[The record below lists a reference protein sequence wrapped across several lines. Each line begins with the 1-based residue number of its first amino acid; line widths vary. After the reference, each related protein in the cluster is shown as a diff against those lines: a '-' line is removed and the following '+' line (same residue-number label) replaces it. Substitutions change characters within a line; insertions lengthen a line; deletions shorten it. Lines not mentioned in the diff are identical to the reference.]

1 MKANQKLPKLLHET
15 KVIAAF
21 ALLVIVAA
29 PPLSVAAFA
38 QSYTGVAVEGEIAD
52 SGLTIVEPAPPEY
65 YSDMVH
71 FDGNTSG
78 WIILGGIAYQSNVHI
93 LGDATFTGEG
103 VWDIDAEGR
112 FEVVDRYADL
122 KLSGFAVD
130 DIIVLH
136 GRGHIDTGEPVS
148 VFLRGHFAPT
158 HESGVFALAFT
169 HASIYN
175 VDQGERYPLMQTGS
189 VNVYPVPIEPMPL
202 PEPMPEEIPELD
214 YFR

>member
-1 MKANQKLPKLLHET
+1 MKAIQKLPQLLHET
-15 KVIAAF
+15 KVITAF
-21 ALLVIVAA
+21 SLLVIVAA
-29 PPLSVAAFA
+29 TPLSVAAFA
-38 QSYTGVAVEGEIAD
+38 QSYTGISVEGDVSD

-65 YSDMVH
+65 YPDMVH
-71 FDGNTSG
+71 FDGVTSG
-78 WIILGGIAYQSNVHI
+78 WILLGGIAYESNVNI
-93 LGDATFTGEG
+93 LGDATFTEG

-122 KLSGFAVD
+122 KLSGFAID

-136 GRGHIDTGEPVS
+136 GRGHIDSGEPVS

-158 HESGVFALAFT
+158 HETGVFALAFT

-189 VNVYPVPIEPMPL
+189 VNVYPVPVEPVPL
-202 PEPMPEEIPELD
+202 PEPLPEEIPEID
-214 YFR
+214 YFN